1 MEKLTK
7 REIGAAVTGLARA
20 RGLQTRDLATALD
33 VAESSVSRMLR
44 GKQQILPNRLRI
56 LADTFEVSVDKIFS
70 IAQFLSPTWKA
81 DEFPAHQAQVKD
93 RAQLLSEVLAERI
106 DKLEEDLRM
115 ISKGLESGESRAA
128 S

>member
-20 RGLQTRDLATALD
+20 RGLQMGDLASALD
-33 VAESSVSRMLR
+33 VAESSISRMLR

-70 IAQFLSPTWKA
+70 IAQALSPTWKT
-81 DEFPAHQAQVKD
+81 DELPAHKAQVQD
-93 RAQLLSEVLAERI
+93 RSQLLSEVLAERI
-106 DKLEEDLRM
+106 EKLEEDLQK
-115 ISKGLESGESRAA
+115 ISKELESGESRAA